1 MKFKPV
7 LTKEELDEL
16 NNKEL
21 MQGYMDGL
29 VNVPLCSEVLT
40 RDYLH
45 GWNNGQV
52 DGGYS
57 PISVEQM
64 TLARVLYGMGSN

>member
-29 VNVPLCSEVLT
+29 VNVALCSEVLT
-40 RDYLH
+40 RAYLH